1 MEKKYS
7 ELIQRLY
14 KLTKERKLEWRKTSS
29 ENEYMLEL
37 NAATFA
43 ISKGI
48 EYYNN
53 SASEF
58 IAVSMYNDK
67 NMVIPIV
74 SVMAGDNEHPFLE
87 SLYNEAVDSCTK
99 ETETLE
105 KVLEELDRLD
115 LPF

>member
-74 SVMAGDNEHPFLE
+74 SVTPSAKRGVYTAKIYTAGDGG
-87 SLYNEAVDSCTK
+87 S
-99 ETETLE
+99 TLIRP
-105 KVLEELDRLD
+105 KRFRL
-115 LPF
+115 LIHALKKQKH